1 MIGVLIITHGT
12 IGEAMLRTASSTL
25 GTTPAAVRVFGVSAG
40 DDPDLL
46 MPRLRTAATQLN
58 SGDGVLVLSD
68 MYGATPCNLASRLL
82 EPGQVDGVSGLN
94 LPMLMRVLTYRNQA
108 LPDLVDKA
116 CAGGSD
122 GVVHMTTDCCH
133 DAKR

>member
-12 IGEAMLRTASSTL
+12 IGEAMLRTASATL
-25 GTTPAAVRVFGVSAG
+25 GTTPPAVRVFGVSVG

-68 MYGATPCNLASRLL
+68 MYGATPCNIASRLL

-122 GVVHMTTDCCH
+122 GVVHMTSDCCH

>member
-1 MIGVLIITHGT
+1 VIGVLIITHGT

>member
-12 IGEAMLRTASSTL
+12 IGEAVLRTASSTL
-25 GTTPAAVRVFGVSAG
+25 GVEPAAVRVFGVSAG
-40 DDPDLL
+40 DDPELL
-46 MPRLRTAATQLN
+46 MPRLRTAAAQLD

-68 MYGATPCNLASRLL
+68 MFGATPCNLASQLL
-82 EPGQVDGVSGLN
+82 EPGRVDGVSGLN
-94 LPMLMRVLTYRNQA
+94 LPMMMRVLTYRNQA

-122 GVVHMTTDCCH
+122 GVVHMTTDCCSN
-133 DAKR
+133 AKR